1 MKNRSELR
9 EIIMKVLY
17 QVFILKESG
26 IDFKID
32 DLIKEQLEIEN
43 DFVTDAINTIVLKKD
58 EIYEFA
64 NRYLDS
70 WPMDRLNKVDQ
81 AILALGIYEL
91 KYTETP
97 PVVAINEAVELS
109 KKYSDELYDT
119 NKIKFIRIGDLHDV
133 FIVNSNSQYL
143 NKKLSKSDLRDITIY
158 TLKKFSSA
166 YRNLV
171 KALEYKTD
179 DEINISNV
187 DFPGIMEL
195 LKFRDIIAVVTKEYV
210 EDKLANNELNELD
223 VGFSL
228 APAEYGIYYNVNN
241 KFKELNNLIEIL
253 KDNCK
258 ICILHNT

>member
-1 MKNRSELR
+1 MTFFYVYDKLNRSELR

-109 KKYSDELYDT
+109 KKYSDEKVTKMINAVL
-119 NKIKFIRIGDLHDV
+119 
-133 FIVNSNSQYL
+133 
-143 NKKLSKSDLRDITIY
+143 
-158 TLKKFSSA
+158 
-166 YRNLV
+166 
-171 KALEYKTD
+171 
-179 DEINISNV
+179 DEIYHES
-187 DFPGIMEL
+187 E
-195 LKFRDIIAVVTKEYV
+195 
-210 EDKLANNELNELD
+210 
-223 VGFSL
+223 
-228 APAEYGIYYNVNN
+228 
-241 KFKELNNLIEIL
+241 
-253 KDNCK
+253 
-258 ICILHNT
+258 

>member
-1 MKNRSELR
+1 
-9 EIIMKVLY
+9 MKVLY

-109 KKYSDELYDT
+109 KKYSDEKVTKMINAVL
-119 NKIKFIRIGDLHDV
+119 
-133 FIVNSNSQYL
+133 
-143 NKKLSKSDLRDITIY
+143 
-158 TLKKFSSA
+158 
-166 YRNLV
+166 
-171 KALEYKTD
+171 
-179 DEINISNV
+179 DEIYHETES
-187 DFPGIMEL
+187 
-195 LKFRDIIAVVTKEYV
+195 Y
-210 EDKLANNELNELD
+210 
-223 VGFSL
+223 
-228 APAEYGIYYNVNN
+228 YGR
-241 KFKELNNLIEIL
+241 
-253 KDNCK
+253 
-258 ICILHNT
+258 

>member
-43 DFVTDAINTIVLKKD
+43 DFVTDAINTIVLKKN

-109 KKYSDELYDT
+109 KKYSDEKVTKMINAVL
-119 NKIKFIRIGDLHDV
+119 
-133 FIVNSNSQYL
+133 
-143 NKKLSKSDLRDITIY
+143 
-158 TLKKFSSA
+158 
-166 YRNLV
+166 
-171 KALEYKTD
+171 
-179 DEINISNV
+179 DEIYHES
-187 DFPGIMEL
+187 E
-195 LKFRDIIAVVTKEYV
+195 
-210 EDKLANNELNELD
+210 
-223 VGFSL
+223 
-228 APAEYGIYYNVNN
+228 
-241 KFKELNNLIEIL
+241 
-253 KDNCK
+253 
-258 ICILHNT
+258 